1 MLVASVASNVPK
13 NGSYLRACLEQT
25 GLVKSISE
33 WGIEPSR
40 HPAPGEMVPDVVL
53 IDLTREL
60 EPCFEFAAHLRR
72 LRPSACLMG
81 YSPVQNPSP
90 GLLIQA
96 MRSGMQEF
104 LTHPIEAT
112 RLREILQRYIQDRG
126 PTAEA
131 GEAAEKAIAVMGA
144 KGGVGTTT
152 VAVNLAVQLA
162 AIAGKRAV
170 LLDFGRPLGLVSL
183 LLDLQP
189 RFSIRSAI
197 ENLERLDSYLL
208 AGLLTHH
215 KSGLEVLGG
224 VSDPD
229 EWQHIPVPALPRVV
243 NVAQNSCDYLVMDLG
258 SVYSSEWSSVLHLAR
273 TILLVAQADVPGLW
287 ALERH
292 LSALT
297 SFGLDPARVQIII
310 NRWHRPDEEALKAFE
325 KKAKRSIFGRIPN
338 DFRRVSM
345 AVNLGAPLS
354 SDHND
359 TLLSKFRQMAY
370 QLAGASPAGET
381 RRGSFFNLFGSIST
395 R

>member
-1 MLVASVASNVPK
+1 MVPK

-25 GLVKSISE
+25 GLVKSVVE
-33 WGIEPSR
+33 WGIDPAR

-53 IDLTREL
+53 VDLTRDL

-72 LRPSACLMG
+72 LRPSACLVG

-104 LTHPIEAT
+104 LSHPIEAT
-112 RLREILQRYIQDRG
+112 WLREILQRYIQQRG
-126 PTAEA
+126 STADPEV
-131 GEAAEKAIAVMGA
+131 AERAIAVLGA

-189 RFSIRSAI
+189 RFSIRTAI

-208 AGLLTHH
+208 AGLLTRH
-215 KSGLEVLGG
+215 KCGLEVLGG

-243 NVAQNSCDYLVMDLG
+243 NVAQNCCDYPVMDMG

-292 LSALT
+292 LSALA
-297 SFGLDPARVQIII
+297 SFGLDPARIQIII
-310 NRWHRPDEEALKAFE
+310 NRWHRADEEALKAFE
-325 KKAKRSIFGRIPN
+325 KKAKRTIFGRIPN

-359 TLLSKFRQMAY
+359 ALLSRFRQMAS
-370 QLAGASPAGET
+370 QLVGVPLAGET
-381 RRGSFFNLFGSIST
+381 KRGSIMNFLSSISP

>member
-1 MLVASVASNVPK
+1 MLIASVASNVAK

-25 GLVKSISE
+25 GLVKSITE
-33 WGIEPSR
+33 WGIDPSR
-40 HPAPGEMVPDVVL
+40 HPAPGETVPDVVL

-60 EPCFEFAAHLRR
+60 EPCFEFAAHLRK
-72 LRPSACLMG
+72 LRPSACLVG

-104 LTHPIEAT
+104 LSHPIEAAW
-112 RLREILQRYIQDRG
+112 LREILQRYIQQRG
-126 PTAEA
+126 SQAEP
-131 GEAAEKAIAVMGA
+131 EAAEKAIAVLGG

-162 AIAGKRAV
+162 AVADKRAV

-189 RFSIRSAI
+189 RFSIRAAI

-208 AGLLTHH
+208 AGLLTRH

-229 EWQHIPVPALPRVV
+229 EWQHIPVSALPRVV
-243 NVAQNSCDYLVMDLG
+243 NVAQNCCDYLVMDMG
-258 SVYSSEWSSVLHLAR
+258 SVYSSEWSPVLQLAR
-273 TILLVAQADVPGLW
+273 TILVVTQADVPGLW

-292 LSALT
+292 LSALA
-297 SFGLDPARVQIII
+297 SFGLDPARVQIVI

-325 KKAKRSIFGRIPN
+325 KKAKRSIFARIPN

-345 AVNLGAPLS
+345 AVNLGAPLAW
-354 SDHND
+354 DHND
-359 TLLSKFRQMAY
+359 PLVSRFRQMAS
-370 QLAGASPAGET
+370 QLVGVSLAVET
-381 RRGSFFNLFGSIST
+381 KRGSFLNFLSSIST

>member
-1 MLVASVASNVPK
+1 MLTAAVASIVAK

-25 GLVKSISE
+25 GLVKSVAE
-33 WGIEPSR
+33 WGIEPNR
-40 HPAPGEMVPDVVL
+40 HPAAGETVPDVVL
-53 IDLTREL
+53 IDLSREA
-60 EPCFEFAAHLRR
+60 EPCFAFATHLRR
-72 LRPSACLMG
+72 LRPSACLVG

-104 LTHPIEAT
+104 LSHPIEAT
-112 RLREILQRYIQDRG
+112 WLREILQRFIQERG
-126 PTAEA
+126 PNAEPDA
-131 GEAAEKAIAVMGA
+131 VEKAIVVLGA

-162 AIAGKRAV
+162 AIVGKRAV

-189 RFSIRSAI
+189 RFSIRAAI

-208 AGLLTHH
+208 TGLLTRH

-224 VSDPD
+224 ITDPD

-243 NVAQNSCDYLVMDLG
+243 NVAENFCDHLVMDLG
-258 SVYSSEWSSVLHLAR
+258 SVYSSEWSPVLHLAR
-273 TILLVAQADVPGLW
+273 TILVVTQADVPGLW

-292 LSALT
+292 LSALA
-297 SFGLDPARVQIII
+297 SFGLDPARLQIII
-310 NRWHRPDEEALKAFE
+310 NRWHRSDDEALKAFE
-325 KKAKRSIFGRIPN
+325 KKAKRSILGRIPN
-338 DFRRVSM
+338 DYRRVSA
-345 AVNLGAPLS
+345 AVNLGAPLAWE
-354 SDHND
+354 HND
-359 TLLSKFRQMAY
+359 PLVSKFREMAY
-370 QLAGASPAGET
+370 QLAGVSPVGET
-381 RRGSFFNLFGSIST
+381 KRSSFMNFFSSVST

>member
-1 MLVASVASNVPK
+1 MLTASVASIVPK

-25 GLVKSISE
+25 GLVKTIAE
-33 WGIEPSR
+33 WGIETNR
-40 HPAPGEMVPDVVL
+40 HPAPGESVPDVVL

-72 LRPSACLMG
+72 LRPSVCLVG

-104 LTHPIEAT
+104 LSHPIET
-112 RLREILQRYIQDRG
+112 GWLREILQRHIQQRG
-126 PTAEA
+126 PEVKS
-131 GEAAEKAIAVMGA
+131 ESAEKAIAVLGA

-162 AIAGKRAV
+162 AIGGKRSV
-170 LLDFGRPLGLVSL
+170 LLDLARPLGLVSL

-189 RFSIRSAI
+189 RFSVRAAI

-208 AGLLTHH
+208 AGLLTRH

-224 VSDPD
+224 VTDPD
-229 EWQHIPVPALPRVV
+229 EWQHVPVATLPRVV
-243 NVAQNSCDYLVMDLG
+243 NVAQNCCDFLVMDMG
-258 SVYSSEWSSVLHLAR
+258 SVYTSEWKPVLELAK
-273 TILLVAQADVPGLW
+273 TVLVVTQADVPGLW
-287 ALERH
+287 TLERH
-292 LSALT
+292 LSALS
-297 SFGLDPARVQIII
+297 SFGLDPARIQILV
-310 NRWHRPDEEALKAFE
+310 NRFHRQDEEALKAFE
-325 KKAKRSIFGRIPN
+325 KKAKRAIFARIPN

-345 AVNLGAPLS
+345 AVNLGAPLAW
-354 SDHND
+354 DHND
-359 TLLSKFRQMAY
+359 PLVSKFRQMAS
-370 QLAGASPAGET
+370 QLVGVTLEGET
-381 RRGSFFNLFGSIST
+381 KKGSLFNFLSSISA

>member
-1 MLVASVASNVPK
+1 MVPK
-13 NGSYLRACLEQT
+13 NGSYLRASLEQT
-25 GLVKSISE
+25 GLVKSIVE
-33 WGIEPSR
+33 WGIDPAR

-53 IDLTREL
+53 VDLTRDL

-72 LRPSACLMG
+72 LRPSVCLVG

-104 LTHPIEAT
+104 LSHPVEAT
-112 RLREILQRYIQDRG
+112 WLREILQRYIQERG
-126 PTAEA
+126 SSEEPEV
-131 GEAAEKAIAVMGA
+131 AEKAIAVLGA

-162 AIAGKRAV
+162 AIAGKRAL

-189 RFSIRSAI
+189 RFSIRTAI

-208 AGLLTHH
+208 AGLLTRH
-215 KSGLEVLGG
+215 KCGLEVLGG

-229 EWQHIPVPALPRVV
+229 EWQHIPVSTLPRVV
-243 NVAQNSCDYLVMDLG
+243 NVAQNCCDYPVMDMG

-273 TILLVAQADVPGLW
+273 TILLVTQADVPGLW

-292 LSALT
+292 LSALA
-297 SFGLDPARVQIII
+297 SFGLDPARIRIII
-310 NRWHRPDEEALKAFE
+310 NRWHRADEEALKAFE

-359 TLLSKFRQMAY
+359 ALLSRFRQMAT
-370 QLAGASPAGET
+370 QLVGVSPAGET
-381 RRGSFFNLFGSIST
+381 KRGSIMNFLSSISP

>member
-1 MLVASVASNVPK
+1 MLVAAVASMVPK
-13 NGSYLRACLEQT
+13 NGSYLRASLEQT
-25 GLVKSISE
+25 GLVKSIVE
-33 WGIEPSR
+33 WGIDPAR

-53 IDLTREL
+53 VDLTRDL

-72 LRPSACLMG
+72 LRPSVCLVG

-104 LTHPIEAT
+104 LSHPVEAT
-112 RLREILQRYIQDRG
+112 WLREILQRYIQERG
-126 PTAEA
+126 SSEEPEV
-131 GEAAEKAIAVMGA
+131 AEKAIAVLGA

-162 AIAGKRAV
+162 AIAGKRTL

-189 RFSIRSAI
+189 RFSIRTAI

-208 AGLLTHH
+208 AGLLTRH
-215 KSGLEVLGG
+215 KCGLEVLGG

-229 EWQHIPVPALPRVV
+229 EWQHIPVPTLPRVV
-243 NVAQNSCDYLVMDLG
+243 NVAQNCCDYPVMDMG

-273 TILLVAQADVPGLW
+273 TILLVTQADVPGLW

-292 LSALT
+292 LSALA
-297 SFGLDPARVQIII
+297 SFGLDPARIRIII
-310 NRWHRPDEEALKAFE
+310 NRWHRADDEALKAFE

-359 TLLSKFRQMAY
+359 ALLSRFRQMAT
-370 QLAGASPAGET
+370 QLVGVSPVGET
-381 RRGSFFNLFGSIST
+381 KRGSLMNFLSSISP

>member
-1 MLVASVASNVPK
+1 MLTASVASVVPK
-13 NGSYLRACLEQT
+13 NGSYLRACVEQT

-33 WGIEPSR
+33 WGIEPGR
-40 HPAPGEMVPDVVL
+40 HPAPGELVPDVVL

-60 EPCFEFAAHLRR
+60 ESCFEFAVHLRK
-72 LRPSACLMG
+72 LRPSVCLVG

-104 LTHPIEAT
+104 LSHPVETAP
-112 RLREILQRYIQDRG
+112 LRELLQRHLQQRG
-126 PTAEA
+126 QEEEPERS
-131 GEAAEKAIAVMGA
+131 EKAIAVLGA

-162 AIAGKRAV
+162 AVAEKRAV
-170 LLDFGRPLGLVSL
+170 LLDLARPLGLVSL

-189 RFSIRSAI
+189 RFSVRAAF

-208 AGLLTHH
+208 AGLLTRH

-224 VSDPD
+224 VTEPD
-229 EWQHIPVPALPRVV
+229 EWQHIPVPILPRVV
-243 NVAQNSCDYLVMDLG
+243 NVAQNCCDYLVMDLG
-258 SVYSSEWSSVLHLAR
+258 SVYTSEWSPVFHLVR
-273 TILLVAQADVPGLW
+273 SILLVTQADVCGLW
-287 ALERH
+287 SLERH
-292 LSALT
+292 LSALA
-297 SFGLDPARVQIII
+297 SFGLDPAKVQIII

-325 KKAKRSIFGRIPN
+325 KKTKRSIFARIPN

-345 AVNLGAPLS
+345 AVNLGAPLAW
-354 SDHND
+354 DHND
-359 TLLSKFRQMAY
+359 PLVSRFRQMAS
-370 QLAGASPAGET
+370 QLVGVSLVAEAK
-381 RRGSFFNLFGSIST
+381 RGSLFNLFSSFST